1 MGYVFLQNA
10 GTKLVIQSDLVVLCH
25 IGRSSVLNAKQGGAV
40 TSRCSVFAG
49 SVLNDSLQRASAES
63 VGMGQHPLYRT
74 VYSFLDLESL
84 QGPFILQMSGVL

>member
-1 MGYVFLQNA
+1 MIWLCYATLA
-10 GTKLVIQSDLVVLCH
+10 GAQCLMQ
-25 IGRSSVLNAKQGGAV
+25 KQGGAV

-63 VGMGQHPLYRT
+63 VGMGQHPSYRT

-84 QGPFILQMSGVL
+84 KGPFILQMSGVL